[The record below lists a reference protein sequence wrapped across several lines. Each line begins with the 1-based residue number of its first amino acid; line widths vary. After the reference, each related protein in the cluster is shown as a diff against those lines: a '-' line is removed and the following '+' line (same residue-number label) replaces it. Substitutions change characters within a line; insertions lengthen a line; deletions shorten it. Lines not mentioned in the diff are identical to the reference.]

1 MGRKKKKHPHKS
13 REKSKSRRTKHSTAS
28 PAQLVEEQQKSPDT
42 TQKAHKADEMQVQ
55 WASDQTRVL
64 SSADHTPVA
73 STPNIERTTTA
84 VHTAQGVASPAEA
97 TASTPPFPR
106 TRELSRKA
114 SKSSRISRA
123 SKTSKSST
131 HGVSW
136 GKVQMEDARTPVD
149 RVTPPSHWSEVGA
162 GLEDAESDQHA
173 KEIDEAVERRLVT
186 MFKRQLKGF
195 LLPPKIR
202 QGLLYPLDDEEQRI
216 LDGMTIRQERSVP
229 WMIHPKT
236 TFRNA
241 WDLCMVVMSFASVI
255 LVPLNIAYFERAQ
268 QERFEWRIFNIAS
281 DMLFC
286 VDVIFNFRTGITM
299 TTNVGY
305 ITRPH

>member
-1 MGRKKKKHPHKS
+1 MSESSYGDPPLCVVAPKDEGCCHALRKTRQAGR
-13 REKSKSRRTKHSTAS
+13 RRLLH
-28 PAQLVEEQQKSPDT
+28 Q
-42 TQKAHKADEMQVQ
+42 
-55 WASDQTRVL
+55 
-64 SSADHTPVA
+64 
-73 STPNIERTTTA
+73 
-84 VHTAQGVASPAEA
+84 
-97 TASTPPFPR
+97 
-106 TRELSRKA
+106 
-114 SKSSRISRA
+114 
-123 SKTSKSST
+123 
-131 HGVSW
+131 
-136 GKVQMEDARTPVD
+136 AR
-149 RVTPPSHWSEVGA
+149 G
-162 GLEDAESDQHA
+162 
-173 KEIDEAVERRLVT
+173 DEAVERRLVT

-216 LDGMTIRQERSVP
+216 LDGMPIRQERSVP

-281 DMLFC
+281 DMLFF